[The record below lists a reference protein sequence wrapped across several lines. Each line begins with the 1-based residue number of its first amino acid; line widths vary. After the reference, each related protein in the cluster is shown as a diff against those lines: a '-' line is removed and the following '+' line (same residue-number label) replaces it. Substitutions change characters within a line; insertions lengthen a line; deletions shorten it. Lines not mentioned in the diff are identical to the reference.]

1 MSLFLGRGL
10 TCVVCLLILQ
20 DEIGKVQSGVRL
32 DMNLEKSRNTEEV
45 SDCL

>member
-1 MSLFLGRGL
+1 MAVLLFLGRGL
-10 TCVVCLLILQ
+10 TCVPSILQ

-45 SDCL
+45 GG